1 MYEGNFGA
9 TLRSLRR
16 HFYHVK
22 QTSGSPW
29 DHFSHMMMTLWQLWG
44 HFVVT
49 FWHLRAALGT
59 LWDHFG
65 STMGVTLGDVAS
77 HDGHFAMIVE
87 SLWVY
92 KGPFS
97 KNTHYPHRF

>member
-1 MYEGNFGA
+1 MGPLLACEGDFGIILGPLFAYDDGFVA
-9 TLRSLRR
+9 TLGSLCV
-16 HFYHVK
+16 H
-22 QTSGSPW
+22 
-29 DHFSHMMMTLWQLWG
+29 
-44 HFVVT
+44 

-59 LWDHFG
+59 PWDHFG
-65 STMGVTLGDVAS
+65 STLGVTLGDVAS